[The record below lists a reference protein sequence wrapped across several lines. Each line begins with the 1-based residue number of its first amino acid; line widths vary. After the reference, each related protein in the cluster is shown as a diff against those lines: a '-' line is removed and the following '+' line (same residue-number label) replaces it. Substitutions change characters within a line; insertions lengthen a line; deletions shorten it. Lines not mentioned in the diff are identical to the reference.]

1 MPVAFVNE
9 TATPALAKL
18 AAIETCIMSA
28 SILIAKIS
36 DGSKVVAATPVFT
49 SDVSAIPIG
58 D

>member
-1 MPVAFVNE
+1 MPVIFVNE
-9 TATPALAKL
+9 TAIPELAKL
-18 AAIETCIMSA
+18 AAIETCIISA

-36 DGSKVVAATPVFT
+36 DGNNVVAATPVFT